1 MKHLTILLC
10 LLISFS
16 VANAQDNDEVHTLIN
31 KNTRVGGYLSL
42 ENQFKDFNTT
52 FPGVYTGARLGL
64 IFNRNLFVGF
74 GAYGL
79 TNELNVYNVFEQG
92 DEFEIESGYT
102 GLSLEYILFPKR
114 AIHLSFPCMLS
125 IGGASIR
132 EKGFGFNRTYDSDMF
147 WMYQA
152 GANLELNITKWAR
165 VSGGV
170 YFSEAQDFRLDGV
183 SKSMFNGLSY
193 GMSLKLGRF

>member
-31 KNTRVGGYLSL
+31 KNTRVGAYLSL

-64 IFNRNLFVGF
+64 IFNRNLFVGL

-79 TNELNVYNVFEQG
+79 TNEINLYDVFKTE
-92 DEFEIESGYT
+92 
-102 GLSLEYILFPKR
+102 
-114 AIHLSFPCMLS
+114 M
-125 IGGASIR
+125 
-132 EKGFGFNRTYDSDMF
+132 NM
-147 WMYQA
+147 
-152 GANLELNITKWAR
+152 N
-165 VSGGV
+165 
-170 YFSEAQDFRLDGV
+170 
-183 SKSMFNGLSY
+183 
-193 GMSLKLGRF
+193 